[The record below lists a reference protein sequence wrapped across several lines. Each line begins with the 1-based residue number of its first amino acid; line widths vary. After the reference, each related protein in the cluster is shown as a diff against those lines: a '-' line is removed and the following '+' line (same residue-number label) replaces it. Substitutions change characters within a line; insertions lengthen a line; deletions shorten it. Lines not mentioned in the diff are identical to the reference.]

1 MWRVLTKHHNRIAFK
16 MQIPGHA
23 RCLIDGG
30 FAILMKLYRRCDCDS
45 IRQLEDVVNR
55 SSTTNTAVRYPAWQ
69 WRSMKEYLEQF
80 FKPVKGIRQYQH
92 FSFDSNEPGLVMAKK
107 TCVRTEEKIEIFKD
121 QRFQFREIRRPDVLP
136 ACGLSE
142 SRVHNETCFPGGDVP
157 FSSPVVNLLN

>member
-92 FSFDSNEPGLVMAKK
+92 FSFDSNEPGIVMAKK
-107 TCVRTEEKIEIFKD
+107 TCFRTEEKIEILKD
-121 QRFQFREIRRPDVLP
+121 QGF
-136 ACGLSE
+136 
-142 SRVHNETCFPGGDVP
+142 
-157 FSSPVVNLLN
+157 